1 LGPGV
6 NSLAFVNSTLLR
18 RSLVIAGLA
27 LSLATCRDAFEPGA
41 TASIAV
47 APIFPASAD
56 LAAFGLTIDAV
67 RFIVVRPVSDTLAD
81 TTLAVLPGATELAVD
96 IRVPVL
102 SSHDSV
108 SITIIAFGGT
118 LPLFSGTRL
127 VPVPTPLPPPEIPLD
142 TYLGP
147 AVDSVVIQPRLP
159 FIVLNDSLRF
169 QVAGFNAG
177 VPVSQFYVAWSTND
191 TAVARINPLGVLR
204 APGARASVR
213 VRARTPSG
221 ATDSV
226 IATFTPAATQLL
238 AFAGGGQID
247 TVGQLLAT
255 PLEVQARAADGL
267 GVGGVPIRFRAL
279 TGGGSV
285 ADTLVVTDG
294 AGRAR
299 TAATL
304 GALLGAQAFEASAA
318 GLTGSPVAF
327 SAVALAG
334 PVSQILAIAGD
345 GQLAV
350 VGAALASLPSV
361 RVRDAAGNPV
371 AGVGVAF
378 AVASGGG
385 NVTGATPVTDA
396 NGVAT
401 VGGWTLGT
409 LAGTNTLAATAGA
422 LTRTFTATGVA
433 GAATQLLASA
443 GDLQSAVV
451 GTALAIAPAVRALD
465 QFGNPVGG
473 ASVTF
478 APSGG
483 GGGVI
488 GGTQLTNAAGV
499 ATVGGWTLGTLA
511 GANAL
516 TATLAGLTPVTFT
529 ATGLAGAATQIAQLA
544 GDAQTAIVNTILP
557 TAPAVIVRDQ
567 FNNPVPDVSVLFAPV
582 SGGGSVTGG
591 SAVSDASGV
600 ATVGSWRLGTLVGQ
614 NMLTASASGLAGSPV
629 GFTAT
634 ATRDVA
640 SQLLRVSTDTQTA
653 TAGQPVGIPPAVR
666 VADQYGNGVP
676 GVSVT
681 FALTGALL
689 GTLTPSVATTDTGG
703 VARVASWTL
712 ATLGGVNTLDA
723 TVTGLAGSPMTF
735 SATGIV
741 TTATT
746 ITEFAGNGQS
756 GVVGA
761 VLPVAYEVTVTNALT
776 LPVPDVPVNW
786 AVDAAGGSMNPVT
799 SLTDVNGRA
808 RSMRTLGPGVG
819 TQTAT
824 ATHGGLPP
832 VTFTATAL
840 AGAAVQLVPQ
850 SVTQQTGTVAT
861 AVTAPVV
868 KVVDQ
873 SGNAV
878 EGVIVNFAATGGGTL
893 GATQVTSDAAGIAS
907 AGSWT
912 LGSVAGSNTV
922 TVSSVG
928 LANRVFAA
936 TGLAGAPDRLRFTLQ
951 PTRGLAGDTMAPVQV
966 AIQDKFGNRVPTAQ
980 DFVTLGLLPGSNP
993 AAKLVGTSGAT
1004 AVNGVATFADF
1015 AIDSAGFGNA
1025 LLATAVGRT
1034 GDQSSAF
1041 DVGGVIAK
1049 HTTVRWEPVAA
1060 AVNPVT
1066 GLVYAPGAGN
1076 ILGVLDPGKPPV
1088 IQVPGFLTPFGVAVN
1103 SLTNFVY
1110 VTGVAGVIVVDG
1122 RNNSIVTTLVEP
1134 GVIDPKGIAVD
1145 EQSNRAFVAVAD
1157 PQKLTPP
1164 SLVPIDASKNE
1175 VLPAIPF
1182 EGVEGVGVGVA
1193 YNPNDRLVYVAVPAF
1208 GLLVFDPATSKQVDK
1223 IPLVDKLG
1231 RAVGTY
1237 GVAVDVRAN
1246 LVYATNRTEGT
1257 VSIIDPVRREEL
1269 RRVAVGAAPEGVGV
1283 DGDRGLAFVGNS
1295 GDGTLSIID
1304 TGKLDVIATLVVGA
1318 VTSTP
1323 KAAAVNATTGQVFV
1337 PTFADDQVR
1346 VVQP

>member
-1 LGPGV
+1 MGPGV
-6 NSLAFVNSTLLR
+6 NSLAFVKTTLLR

-27 LSLATCRDAFEPGA
+27 LSFATCRDAFEPGA

-67 RFIVVRPVSDTLAD
+67 RFIVVRPIADTLAD
-81 TTLAVLPGATELAVD
+81 TTLAVPPGATELAVD

-108 SITIIAFGGT
+108 SITVMALGGGGT

-127 VPVPTPLPPPEIPLD
+127 VPVPTPIPPPVIPLD

-147 AVDSVVIQPRLP
+147 AVDSIVIQPRLP
-159 FIVLNDSLRF
+159 FILVNDSLRF

-177 VPVSQFYVAWSTND
+177 APVSQFYVAWSTSD
-191 TAVARINPLGVLR
+191 TGLARINPLGVLR
-204 APGARASVR
+204 APGSRSTVR

-221 ATDSV
+221 AVDSV
-226 IATFTPAATQLL
+226 TATFTPAATQLVL
-238 AFAGGGQID
+238 VAGSAQTQI
-247 TVGQLLAT
+247 VGT
-255 PLEVQARAADGL
+255 PLPVALEVEARAADGL

-285 ADTLVVTDG
+285 ADTLVVTDA

-334 PVSQILAIAGD
+334 AVSQILAIAGD

-371 AGVGVAF
+371 AGVSVAF

-409 LAGTNTLAATAGA
+409 LAGTNTLTATAGG

-433 GAATQLLASA
+433 GAATQLLTAA

-465 QFGNPVGG
+465 QFGNSVAG
-473 ASVTF
+473 APVTF
-478 APSGG
+478 AASG

-488 GGTQLTNAAGV
+488 GATQLTNAAGV

-516 TATLAGLTPVTFT
+516 TATLAGLTPVTFA
-529 ATGLAGAATQIAQLA
+529 ATGIAGAAATIVKVA
-544 GDAQTAIVNTILP
+544 GDLQSAIVNTIVLN
-557 TAPAVIVRDQ
+557 APQVRILDQ
-567 FNNPVPDVSVLFAPV
+567 FGNRVSSTSVSAAV
-582 SGGGSVTGG
+582 TSGGGSIVNAAPT
-591 SAVSDASGV
+591 SDTSGIAS
-600 ATVGSWRLGTLVGQ
+600 VGDWRLGTLVGA
-614 NMLTASASGLAGSPV
+614 NSIMVSAPGLAGSPIT
-629 GFTAT
+629 FTAT
-634 ATRDVA
+634 GVVDVPSQMVA
-640 SQLLRVSTDTQTA
+640 SAGDGQAALAGSAVS
-653 TAGQPVGIPPAVR
+653 INPAVR
-666 VADQYGNGVP
+666 VIDQYGN
-676 GVSVT
+676 
-681 FALTGALL
+681 AI
-689 GTLTPSVATTDTGG
+689 GG
-703 VARVASWTL
+703 VAVTFTVGIGGGTIQTPTTVTSDTAGIATAPLWTL
-712 ATLGGVNTLDA
+712 GLVAGVNTLDA
-723 TVTGLAGSPMTF
+723 TAVGLPAVTFNAQAIASLASSIALDGGDLQTGAVTTSLAAYSVIVKDLAGAP
-735 SATGIV
+735 
-741 TTATT
+741 
-746 ITEFAGNGQS
+746 
-756 GVVGA
+756 VVGVPVSWA
-761 VLPVAYEVTVTNALT
+761 VASGGGSITPPSSTTNAAGVAT
-776 LPVPDVPVNW
+776 
-786 AVDAAGGSMNPVT
+786 AV
-799 SLTDVNGRA
+799 
-808 RSMRTLGPGVG
+808 RTLGTSAG

-824 ATHGGLPP
+824 ASVGGLSGSP
-832 VTFTATAL
+832 VVFTATAL
-840 AGAAVQLVPQ
+840 AGAAVQLVAQ

-878 EGVIVNFAATGGGTL
+878 GGVIVNFAAAGGGTL

-907 AGSWT
+907 AGTWT
-912 LGSVAGSNTV
+912 LGDVAGSNTV
-922 TVSSVG
+922 TASSVG
-928 LANRVFAA
+928 LANRVFTA
-936 TGLAGAPDRLRFTLQ
+936 TGLAGAPDRLRFVLQ
-951 PTRGLAGDTMAPVQV
+951 PARGLAGDTMAPVQV
-966 AIQDKFGNRVPTAQ
+966 AIEDKFGNLVPTAQ

-1015 AIDSAGFGNA
+1015 AVDSAGVGNSLIA
-1025 LLATAVGRT
+1025 NAGSRT
-1034 GDQSSAF
+1034 GAQSNPF
-1041 DVGGVIAK
+1041 DVGGVIAAY
-1049 HTTVRWEPVAA
+1049 TTDLWRPVAA
-1060 AVNPVT
+1060 AVNPFT

-1088 IQVPGFLTPFGVAVN
+1088 IQVPGFVTPFGVAVN
-1103 SLTNFVY
+1103 SVTNFIY
-1110 VTGVAGVIVVDG
+1110 VTAVEGVIVVDG
-1122 RNNSIVTTLVEP
+1122 RDNRVTPIVHTSLV
-1134 GVIDPKGIAVD
+1134 DPKGIAVD
-1145 EQSNRAFVAVAD
+1145 EELNRTFVAVAGD
-1157 PQKLTPP
+1157 PQRLTPP
-1164 SLVPIDASKNE
+1164 ALVPIDASKNE

-1193 YNPNDRLVYVAVPAF
+1193 YNPRDRLVYVAVPAF
-1208 GLLVFDPATSKQVDK
+1208 GLLVFDPAASRQVAA
-1223 IPLVDKLG
+1223 IPLVDKGG

-1237 GVAVDVRAN
+1237 GVAVDVVAN
-1246 LVYATNRTEGT
+1246 LVYATNPTEGT
-1257 VSIIDPVRREEL
+1257 VSIIDPVEMTEKHRL
-1269 RRVAVGAAPEGVGV
+1269 VVGALPEGVGV

-1304 TGKLDVIATLVVGA
+1304 TGKLDVIATLVVGPA
-1318 VTSTP
+1318 TSTP

>member
-1 LGPGV
+1 MH
-6 NSLAFVNSTLLR
+6 LA
-18 RSLVIAGLA
+18 
-27 LSLATCRDAFEPGA
+27 P
-41 TASIAV
+41 IAV
-47 APIFPASAD
+47 APVFPSEAVLAD
-56 LAAFGLTIDAV
+56 FGLTIDGV
-67 RFIVVRPVSDTLAD
+67 RFVVLRLPTDTVAD
-81 TTLAVLPGATELAVD
+81 TTVALLPDVDEIAVD
-96 IRVPVL
+96 IRVPVF

-108 SITIIAFGGT
+108 SVSVIALSGT
-118 LPLFSGTRL
+118 LPLFTGTRV
-127 VPVPTPLPPPEIPLD
+127 VPIPTPLPPPEIPLD
-142 TYLGP
+142 TYVGP
-147 AVDSVVIQPRLP
+147 AVDSIVIQPRSP
-159 FIVLNDSLRF
+159 FIRLSDSLRF
-169 QVAGFNAG
+169 QLMAFNGG
-177 VPVSQFYVAWSTND
+177 VPVSQFYVSWTTSD
-191 TAVARINPLGVLR
+191 TALARISPLGVLH
-204 APGARASVR
+204 APGTRSSVR

-221 ATDSV
+221 AADSV
-226 IATFTPAATQLL
+226 IARFTPPASQLVSI
-238 AFAGGGQID
+238 AGTGQTD
-247 TVGQLLAT
+247 TVGHQLAV
-255 PLEVQARAADGL
+255 PLEVEARAADGL
-267 GVGGVPIRFRAL
+267 GVGGVPVRFRAL
-279 TGGGSV
+279 AGGGAV
-285 ADTLVVTDG
+285 ADTLVVTDS

-299 TAATL
+299 TSVTL

-318 GLTGSPVAF
+318 GLSGSPVAF

-345 GQLAV
+345 GQLAL

-371 AGVGVAF
+371 AGVSVAF

-401 VGGWTLGT
+401 VGSWTIGT
-409 LAGTNTLAATAGA
+409 LAGTNTLTATVGG

-433 GAATQLLASA
+433 GAATQLLAAA

-483 GGGVI
+483 GGGGGVI

-499 ATVGGWTLGTLA
+499 ATVGGWTLGTLV

-529 ATGLAGAATQIAQLA
+529 ATGLAAAATQIVPLA
-544 GDAQTAIVNTILP
+544 GDAQTATVNTILP

-567 FNNPVPDVSVLFAPV
+567 FNNPVPGVGVLFAPV
-582 SGGGSVTGG
+582 SGGGIVTVG
-591 SAVSDASGV
+591 SALTDSGGV
-600 ATVGSWRLGTLVGQ
+600 ARVGSWRLGTLVGQ
-614 NMLTASASGLAGSPV
+614 NTLTASASGLAGSPV

-634 ATRDVA
+634 GTRDVA
-640 SQLLRVSTDTQTA
+640 SQLLRASADTQTA

-689 GTLTPSVATTDTGG
+689 GSLTPSVATTDTAG
-703 VARVASWTL
+703 VARVGSWTL
-712 ATLGGVNTLDA
+712 ATLGGLNTLDA

-735 SATGIV
+735 SANGIV

-746 ITEFAGNGQS
+746 ITLNAGDGQS
-756 GVVGA
+756 GLVGSVLPTA
-761 VLPVAYEVTVTNALT
+761 YSVTVRNALGLPVAN
-776 LPVPDVPVNW
+776 VPVNW
-786 AVDAAGGSMNPVT
+786 AVDATGGSMTPVT
-799 SLTDVNGRA
+799 SLTDANGIASSVR
-808 RSMRTLGPGVG
+808 RLGPGVG

-824 ATHGGLPP
+824 ATHGGLTP
-832 VTFTATAL
+832 VTFAATAL
-840 AGAAVQLVPQ
+840 AGAAVQLVKQ
-850 SVTQQTGTVAT
+850 SLDPQTGIVAS

-878 EGVIVNFAATGGGTL
+878 GGVIVNFAAAGGGTL

-928 LANRVFAA
+928 LPNRVFTA

-951 PTRGLAGDTMAPVQV
+951 PSRGLAGDTMAPVQV
-966 AIQDKFGNRVPTAQ
+966 AVEDKFGNLVPTAQ

-1015 AIDSAGFGNA
+1015 AIDSAGFGYA
-1025 LLATAVGRT
+1025 LLATAGART
-1034 GDQSSAF
+1034 GAQSSAF
-1041 DVGGVIAK
+1041 DVGGVIAT
-1049 HTTVRWEPVAA
+1049 HTTDLWRPVAA
-1060 AVNPVT
+1060 AVNRIS
-1066 GLVYAPGAGN
+1066 GIVYAPGAGN

-1088 IQVPGFLTPFGVAVN
+1088 IQVPGVVTPFGVAVN
-1103 SLTNFVY
+1103 SVTNFVY
-1110 VTGVAGVIVVDG
+1110 VTGGAGVIVVDG
-1122 RNNSIVTTLVEP
+1122 RSNGIVTTILDPGLV
-1134 GVIDPKGIAVD
+1134 DPKGVAVD
-1145 EQSNRAFVAVAD
+1145 EEFNRAFVAVAGD
-1157 PQKLTPP
+1157 PQRLTPP

-1193 YNPNDRLVYVAVPAF
+1193 YNPRDRLVYVAVPSF
-1208 GLLVFDPATSKQVDK
+1208 GLVVFDPATSSQVAA
-1223 IPLVDKLG
+1223 IPLVDDGG

-1237 GVAVDVRAN
+1237 GVAIDLRAN
-1246 LVYATNRTEGT
+1246 LVYATNSTEKT
-1257 VSIIDPVRREEL
+1257 VSIIDPVEMKEMRRL
-1269 RRVAVGAAPEGVGV
+1269 VVGASPEGVGV

-1304 TGKLDVIATLVVGA
+1304 TGKLAVIATLVVGPG
-1318 VTSTP
+1318 TSTP